1 LTGLLQIGGENA
13 NGLPMMRKGHNNVAN
28 RIIDRPSPIRS
39 ENANGLPMMRKC
51 RQPHHWHAFGPL
63 GRRIGAKT

>member
-28 RIIDRPSPIRS
+28 RIIERPSPIRS
-39 ENANGLPMMRKC
+39 ENVNTLPMMRK
-51 RQPHHWHAFGPL
+51 
-63 GRRIGAKT
+63 